1 MWRLYS
7 DPNGDK
13 LNTTSTVNRST
24 SRAADVHSQIDS
36 MAPADTDKEKIAA
49 LQAQIDNLTEL
60 LKKNT

>member
-13 LNTTSTVNRST
+13 LNTTVNRST
-24 SRAADVHSQIDS
+24 GGAADVHSKLDS